1 MNYFLAIPQSL
12 EIYNHLIDNL
22 GFEELE
28 MTASTE
34 ENEPKIIIDKKS
46 KTLWMVDDNAIIDF
60 SKLLKSNKKKPLKQI
75 TLKEVERLT
84 NIN

>member
-46 KTLWMVDDNAIIDF
+46 KTLWMVDDNAIIEF

>member
-60 SKLLKSNKKKPLKQI
+60 SKLTILPISRASAHKSL
-75 TLKEVERLT
+75 
-84 NIN
+84 